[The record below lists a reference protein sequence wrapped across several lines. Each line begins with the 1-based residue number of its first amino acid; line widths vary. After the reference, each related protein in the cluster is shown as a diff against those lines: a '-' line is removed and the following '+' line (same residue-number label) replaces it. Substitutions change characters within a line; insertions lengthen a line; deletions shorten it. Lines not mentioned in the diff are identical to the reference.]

1 MPSPRFDGQVAI
13 ISGGLGDIGSA
24 IARRFAVGGATVA
37 IGDVRPA
44 AAAQALLDEIA
55 TLSGKGVYHN
65 VDVSDPVAVARWVD
79 DVAAVHGVPT
89 LVIANAAI
97 VSIANVLDIAP
108 ARWSADLR
116 TNLDGAFFLTQACA
130 QRLRDAKLPGR
141 IVFIGSWAAH
151 APHKHIPA
159 YCASK
164 AGLRMLCQ
172 TMALELAP
180 LGIYVNEVAP
190 GYVDAG
196 LSKAAWEKNPDLYEA
211 AKGQV
216 PNNLLITA
224 DDVAAQ
230 VVNLCNPENR
240 HMVGATIIM
249 DGGLSLTNAS
259 TMQSR

>member
-1 MPSPRFDGQVAI
+1 M

-24 IARRFAVGGATVA
+24 IARRFAAGGATVA
-37 IGDVRPA
+37 IGDIRPD
-44 AAAQALLDEIA
+44 AAAQSLLDELGA
-55 TLSGKGVYHN
+55 LGGKGVYHT
-65 VDVSDPVAVARWVD
+65 VDVSDPIAVAGWVD
-79 DVAAVHGVPT
+79 DVATKYGMPT

-97 VSIANVLDIAP
+97 VSIASVLDIDP

-130 QRLRDAKLPGR
+130 RRLRDGGQAGR

-151 APHKHIPA
+151 APHQHIPA

-164 AGLRMLCQ
+164 AGLRMLCR

-180 LGIYVNEVAP
+180 YGILVNEVAP

-196 LSKAAWEKNPDLYEA
+196 LSRAAWAKDPSLYET
-211 AKGQV
+211 AKSHV
-216 PNNLLITA
+216 PTHLLITA

-230 VVNLCNPENR
+230 VINLCDAENR
-240 HMVGATIIM
+240 HMVGSTVLM